1 MCPNGYFTDLFNAH
15 AMAFQ
20 KQHSM
25 FPEED
30 PALQD
35 YIKKQKAYFK
45 EIDEFEL
52 PEEEVGS
59 DEELD

>member
-1 MCPNGYFTDLFNAH
+1 MFSAH
-15 AMAFQ
+15 VMVFQ

-25 FPEED
+25 FSEED